1 MEVIMKKPSPT
12 NRETNI
18 QTDDFL
24 VSKTDTKG
32 KITYANP
39 SFIKVTGFSE
49 KELLGKPHSLIRHQ
63 DMPKIIFKLLW
74 EEISNKREIFAYV
87 KNMSKDG
94 GFYWVYANVT
104 ASLDDRRNIIGYYS
118 VRRKPNPKALEVI
131 KPLYEKLLS
140 LENSGGMD
148 ASYNYLAELLKE
160 KGVSYD
166 ELSNNLQRL

>member
-1 MEVIMKKPSPT
+1 MTKPSPT

-18 QTDDFL
+18 QLDDFL
-24 VSKTDTKG
+24 VSKTDIEG
-32 KITYANP
+32 RITYANP
-39 SFIKVTGFSE
+39 SFIKVTGFTE

-74 EEISNKREIFAYV
+74 DEISNKREIFAYV

-104 ASLDDRRNIIGYYS
+104 PSFDSQKNIIGYYS
-118 VRRKPNPKALEVI
+118 VRRKANPKALEFIV
-131 KPLYEKLLS
+131 PLYEKLLS
-140 LENSGGMD
+140 LESSGGMD
-148 ASYNYLAELLKE
+148 ASANYLDEVLKY
-160 KGVSYD
+160 KGVCYD

>member
-1 MEVIMKKPSPT
+1 MKKPSPT
-12 NRETNI
+12 NRETAI
-18 QTDDFL
+18 QKDDFL

-32 KITYANP
+32 RITYANP

-49 KELLGKPHSLIRHQ
+49 KELLGKPHNLIRHQ

-104 ASLDDRRNIIGYYS
+104 ASLDNRSNIVGYYS

-140 LENSGGMD
+140 LEKSGGID
-148 ASYNYLAELLKE
+148 ASHNYLVELLKE

>member
-1 MEVIMKKPSPT
+1 MQKPSPT
-12 NRETNI
+12 NRETSI
-18 QTDDFL
+18 QANDFL

-32 KITYANP
+32 RISYANP
-39 SFIKVTGFSE
+39 AFIKVTGFTE

-74 EEISNKREIFAYV
+74 EEITNKREIFAYV

-104 ASLDDRRNIIGYYS
+104 ASLDAKDNIVGYYS
-118 VRRKPNPKALEVI
+118 VRRKANPKALEVI
-131 KPLYEKLLS
+131 KPLYEKLIS
-140 LENSGGMD
+140 LEKSGGID
-148 ASYNYLAELLKE
+148 ASEKYLLELLKD